1 MDEMQKGF
9 GMLFVMTAYNIILGL
24 LMVQRWIP
32 VMTGMA
38 LSFMG
43 MGMIFGISVMVLIPG
58 EKPWRRPKQCKREAD
73 YWNDKFRSDGWRG
86 K

>member
-1 MDEMQKGF
+1 MDHATKGF
-9 GMLFVMTAYNIILGL
+9 GMLFVMTIYNIILGL
-24 LMVQRWIP
+24 LMVQRFIP

-58 EKPWRRPKQCKREAD
+58 EKPWRRPKQCRKD
-73 YWNDKFRSDGWRG
+73 YNELIRKDGWS
-86 K
+86 